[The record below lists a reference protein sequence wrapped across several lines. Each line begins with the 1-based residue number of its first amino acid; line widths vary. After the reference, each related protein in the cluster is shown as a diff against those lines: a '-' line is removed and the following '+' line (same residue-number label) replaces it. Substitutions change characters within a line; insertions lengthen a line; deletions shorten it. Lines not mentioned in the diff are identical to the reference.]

1 MAEFDTRIQ
10 QKSDTQANFESNN
23 PILLANEL
31 VIVKMTDG
39 SIKFKIGDGISHFN
53 SLQYTDKYLID
64 DIDNIDNNISNI
76 NSTLSTKANLT
87 SPNFSGTPTAPTA
100 SAGTNN
106 TQIATTAFVV
116 NAVSSTSQNIQYQII
131 QNGNSGFILQ
141 SKSGEGEWENVSTIG
156 ALPLTG
162 GTLTGNLTGKYITGT
177 WLQGTAPNHLNQ
189 VPQRIC
195 VQDSAGWVYSR
206 TPAEILGDIGATEI
220 VVSTSQPSSQTV
232 GSFWY
237 KIV

>member
-10 QKSDTQANFESNN
+10 QKSDTQVNFESNN

-39 SIKFKIGDGISHFN
+39 STKFKIGDGVSPFN
-53 SLQYTDKYLID
+53 SLQYTDKYLTD
-64 DIDNIDNNISNI
+64 DIDNIDNNISTI

-87 SPNFSGTPTAPTA
+87 SPNFNGTPTAPTA
-100 SAGTNN
+100 SVGTNN

-116 NAVSSTSQNIQYQII
+116 TALSSTS
-131 QNGNSGFILQ
+131 SG
-141 SKSGEGEWENVSTIG
+141 
-156 ALPLTG
+156 
-162 GTLTGNLTGKYITGT
+162 
-177 WLQGTAPNHLNQ
+177 
-189 VPQRIC
+189 
-195 VQDSAGWVYSR
+195 
-206 TPAEILGDIGATEI
+206 TEI
-220 VVSTSQPSSQTV
+220 VVSASKPSSQSS